1 MDPQAGVDDCLFT
14 VSTALLGF
22 LALPSAYVHLRVLL
36 REAQASARGWGERS
50 LELYQGSTS
59 QLGTFKDDLTWF
71 LFDIHYFQDS
81 SHNRGRTVRQIVI
94 FVGCWLCVPI
104 RKRNYMV

>member
-36 REAQASARGWGERS
+36 RESQASARGWGERS
-50 LELYQGSTS
+50 LAAGTTWLLSPGRDRDRARWA
-59 QLGTFKDDLTWF
+59 QLRAQYSLSFILTPSC
-71 LFDIHYFQDS
+71 LLKPLS
-81 SHNRGRTVRQIVI
+81 CGASRQ
-94 FVGCWLCVPI
+94 
-104 RKRNYMV
+104 M